1 MVRFKVSVPSALPG
15 LVSGSRSRASAF
27 LTGQPGADSR
37 CEGRQT
43 SQEGTVKLAASTL
56 KGVHRAA
63 IHFQNAGCISPIA
76 VHAIATR
83 NAGELSSSTNHAVD
97 CL

>member
-63 IHFQNAGCISPIA
+63 IHFQNAGLYLTYRSACHCDKKCRGA
-76 VHAIATR
+76 LLVH
-83 NAGELSSSTNHAVD
+83 
-97 CL
+97 